1 MSGSVTVS
9 AIKADTVTAG
19 SLKSDKGLAAQDVI
33 IGDGSSVQD
42 KLADMEST
50 FGLPTHE
57 ANMELH
63 ITGDEHK
70 NLKSIL
76 SRFEFSDT
84 ADPIAISAT
93 PPILPNGSLPWQKI
107 REYFARNCQL
117 DTFTAPGNVFVSRV
131 PYATDTTHYVWST
144 LDQGGDVYS
153 GLDAK
158 IMDNAGLEHKCS
170 TDTVENVDD
179 YVGKHWAFWWG
190 RCNYTYDEFGQ
201 KHITAL
207 KDISWPG
214 HRFSDDK
221 QTGSFGPAFWFF
233 CKPELYQYTDGNG
246 NLRWTTDTGEET
258 GKPFTQLWGISDSRW
273 SELSDE
279 KRAELEKHGITIADF
294 HIWPECLIWD
304 KVQNDYV
311 ERPYWI
317 HSAFCGGYGTD
328 DITGEPTLVSKKNAV
343 LRRNISYQNLN
354 AIYGAASSDGYYP
367 GKGRGG
373 SANVNGFGM
382 LFDIVK
388 NATKDSQSIHY
399 GMASNNNIY
408 YDGMAG
414 YNTAEAGY
422 IFPVA
427 PAGTDIST
435 VQSKFQ
441 VNSTVYLADFAIER
455 NHTSQDKS
463 IHLQVGRVVD
473 IREET
478 FLVKTAS
485 ETDLTEQTAVC
496 LVLDPATVQP
506 FVARSTVEDAEAVT
520 SGGIYAAYRAL
531 NGYSLSGITDN
542 VIGRH
547 DGQCYSLTSGQHCYR
562 VQGTEYMPGAWICAA
577 DTIVVKGIGKDI
589 ILPGKIKYIPTSS
602 EYVVFTCPPTKS
614 RRRSGSFT
622 DFLNAGYEA
631 IGIIPTTSTGW
642 ILNSQLSPNGVAYP
656 VLLGGNS
663 TQGTRDKIPYSGT
676 NPVQFLAG
684 GYLNSGASAG
694 SSCHILDGYLDI
706 GNWHL
711 AARD

>member
-1 MSGSVTVS
+1 MLGSVTVS
-9 AIKADTVTAG
+9 AIKSDIVTAG
-19 SLKSDKGLAAQDVI
+19 SLKSDKGLATQDVI
-33 IGDGSSVQD
+33 IGDGNSVQE
-42 KLADMEST
+42 KLTDMESEYR
-50 FGLPTHE
+50 LPAHE

-63 ITGDEHK
+63 ITEEEHE

-76 SRFEFSDT
+76 SRFKFSDT
-84 ADPIAISAT
+84 SDPIAISAT

-107 REYFARNCQL
+107 REYFARNCQPG
-117 DTFTAPGNVFVSRV
+117 TATAPGNVFVSRV
-131 PYATDTTHYVWST
+131 PYATDTVHYVWST
-144 LDQGGDVYS
+144 LAQGGDVYS

-201 KHITAL
+201 KHITAM
-207 KDISWPG
+207 KDIGFAG

-233 CKPELYQYTDGNG
+233 CKPELYQYIDGDG

-304 KVQNDYV
+304 KVQNAYV

-399 GMASNNNIY
+399 GMASNINVYCN
-408 YDGMAG
+408 GMAG

-427 PAGTDIST
+427 PAGTAIST

-441 VNSTVYLADFAIER
+441 INSTVYLADFAIEQ
-455 NHTSQDKS
+455 NHTAQDRS

-478 FLVKTAS
+478 FLVKTVHS
-485 ETDLTEQTAVC
+485 TDLTEQTAVC

-506 FVARSTVEDAEAVT
+506 FVVRSTVEDAQALT
-520 SGGIYAAYRAL
+520 SGGIYASYRAL
-531 NGYSLSGITDN
+531 NVYSLSGITDN

-547 DGQCYSLTSGQHCYR
+547 DGQCYSLSSGQHCYR
-562 VQGTEYMPGAWICAA
+562 VQGTEYMPGTYICAA
-577 DTIVVKGIGKDI
+577 DTVAIKGVGEEI
-589 ILPGKIKYIPTSS
+589 ILPGEIKYTPTSS

-614 RRRSGSFT
+614 RCGSGSFT

-631 IGIIPTTSTGW
+631 IGIISATSTGW
-642 ILNSQLSPNGVAYP
+642 ILNSQLSPNGVSYP

-663 TQGTRDKIPYSGT
+663 TQGTRDQMAW
-676 NPVQFLAG
+676 V
-684 GYLNSGASAG
+684 GASPAEFLTDGRFDLGATAG
-694 SSCHILDGYLDI
+694 SSCRSLATGLGEAYIFV
-706 GNWHL
+706 